1 MKPAFPGIVV
11 VRSVCCCFAFVSGLS
26 WAAAPIGSVAVQEGN
41 IVYTAPG
48 GATEA
53 LTETGADDAP
63 AISPAGDTVAFTRQT
78 RGVDEA
84 HDSPAVRDLWVIHL
98 KDHKAVRLVTGK
110 REGKEKPEQVLADI
124 DHPIFSPDGATI
136 YFLTAASDSTAAV
149 HAVSTS
155 GGAQRFVADANSLSV
170 VSRGKYLGSLLVE
183 QHRPMTNNEAWDPE
197 VLISPGGKT
206 IKVVGED
213 PNALRSVESEKN

>member
-1 MKPAFPGIVV
+1 MRPAIPGIAAL
-11 VRSVCCCFAFVSGLS
+11 CFFTFASHAS
-26 WAAAPIGSVAVQEGN
+26 WAAAPVGYVSVQEGN

-63 AISPAGDTVAFTRQT
+63 AISPTGDAVAFTRLT

-110 REGKEKPEQVLADI
+110 PTGKEKPEHVLADI
-124 DHPIFSPDGATI
+124 DHPIFSPDGATV
-136 YFLTAASDSTAAV
+136 YFLTAASGATAAV
-149 HAVSTS
+149 HAVPTS
-155 GGAQRFVADANSLSV
+155 GGPQRFVADGNALSV
-170 VSRGKYLGSLLVE
+170 VSRGKYAGSLLVE
-183 QHRPMTNNEAWDPE
+183 QHREMSGHGAWDPQ
-197 VLISPGGKT
+197 VLVSSNGKT

-213 PNALRSVESEKN
+213 PNALRSVEAEKN